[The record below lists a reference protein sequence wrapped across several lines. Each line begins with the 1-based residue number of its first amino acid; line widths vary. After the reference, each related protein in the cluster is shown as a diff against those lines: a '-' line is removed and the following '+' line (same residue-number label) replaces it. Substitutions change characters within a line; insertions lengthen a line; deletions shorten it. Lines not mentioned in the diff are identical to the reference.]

1 MLPTSVYTLHS
12 TSYFVLK
19 LVRVVYIDI
28 IQCDKA
34 AFEDVQP
41 MMAYYKNEASK
52 SDAMFSK
59 KWVIID
65 CSLHY

>member
-1 MLPTSVYTLHS
+1 M
-12 TSYFVLK
+12 LK

-41 MMAYYKNEASK
+41 MMVYYKNEASK